1 MIESLLAVSAI
12 APSALLV
19 WYFHARDL
27 YPEPPLVLWTTFALG
42 VLSVLP
48 VLMVGVPI
56 HHLIAGIEAP
66 VIRGFFEAFFVAAV
80 PEEFFKLAVLL
91 LYSMRRVEF
100 DEPMDGIV
108 YGVVASLGFATFEN
122 VLYVFDGGLGV
133 AVSRA
138 FSAVPFH
145 AFAGAILG
153 YYVGQAKFR
162 PEEKWLLIVKGY
174 GAVMVLHGLYD
185 FPLLTLMALEKASS
199 GGLLALVTVAALV
212 VEWRWTLRLVRRLR
226 TEQLALRSAAAN
238 AEGTMS
244 ATAVPVTAG
253 TRIGAVFQTVV
264 GLLFASGGGTV
275 ILGLMLAAAMGAV
288 AEEHAMNVLVGG
300 VVIGLFPFLGGLVL
314 FIRGVQNLNGR

>member
-1 MIESLLAVSAI
+1 
-12 APSALLV
+12 
-19 WYFHARDL
+19 
-27 YPEPPLVLWTTFALG
+27 
-42 VLSVLP
+42 
-48 VLMVGVPI
+48 
-56 HHLIAGIEAP
+56 
-66 VIRGFFEAFFVAAV
+66 
-80 PEEFFKLAVLL
+80 
-91 LYSMRRVEF
+91 
-100 DEPMDGIV
+100 
-108 YGVVASLGFATFEN
+108 LGFATFEN